1 MALCLSSP
9 GITQAET
16 EVLPLSRM
24 PFISSLENPP
34 PRRRQLSAL
43 CAHPL
48 PSATTESA
56 GLSGLCISLSNCHAS
71 RDRMRSFQTCP
82 CDPGGRLL
90 SLPARSLDRVRCSP
104 CWGRPPPPLRGCPP
118 AQHPST
124 NTSMRSGLCRLQLLA
139 SPREPSHYQPSS
151 LSRQQAP
158 SSLRWQPCPSI
169 SRLLPRPRP
178 ALSLTTSEITPV
190 HTKTIP

>member
-104 CWGRPPPPLRGCPP
+104 CWGRPPPTPQGLPTCPAPVDQHVYALRPLSPPTPRQPPRALSLPAELPVPP
-118 AQHPST
+118 AGTFKPP
-124 NTSMRSGLCRLQLLA
+124 LAALPFYFPLA
-139 SPREPSHYQPSS
+139 SPSQTG
-151 LSRQQAP
+151 A
-158 SSLRWQPCPSI
+158 
-169 SRLLPRPRP
+169 LPDNQ
-178 ALSLTTSEITPV
+178 
-190 HTKTIP
+190 